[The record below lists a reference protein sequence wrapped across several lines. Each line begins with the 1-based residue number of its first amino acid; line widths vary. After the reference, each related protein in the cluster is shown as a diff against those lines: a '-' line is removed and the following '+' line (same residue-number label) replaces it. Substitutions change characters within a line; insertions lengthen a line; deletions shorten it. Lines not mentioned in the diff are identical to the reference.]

1 MMAKRQGVNYALCFL
16 NFKKL
21 ITMKKTLTI
30 NLNGTVFHIDEDAY
44 EALSHYLDE
53 LTRQLAAED
62 GSQEILEDIEARI
75 CELFAERLRYGMQ
88 VVKLYDVKDVIAVM
102 GQPEQ
107 IADCP
112 SAANESSKVDAD
124 DAEIDDNDAFD
135 ADDATG
141 FSATSNMK
149 SGPKR
154 LLRAVDDRVIAGVC
168 AGLGWY
174 TGLDRWIFRALF
186 IATFL
191 LGYGFPLLLYII
203 LWIILPEARTLAQKL
218 QMRGIA
224 PTVENIRQAVNDGV
238 ISSNDAQE
246 RSSMGVGGRLLM
258 FFGGALLV
266 LMAMVIL
273 PIAGFFGAMSMMD
286 ISMNS
291 GVFPY
296 GGTSY
301 ALSVS
306 TQPLSFYVS
315 IILLIIIPIYA
326 LIHGLLWKADKA
338 KPISKVAA
346 WSLGLLWV
354 VALGVMSYQMWN

>member
-1 MMAKRQGVNYALCFL
+1 
-16 NFKKL
+16 
-21 ITMKKTLTI
+21 MKKTLTI

-44 EALSHYLDE
+44 EALSQYLDE
-53 LTRQLAAED
+53 LSHQLADED
-62 GSQEILEDIEARI
+62 GAQEILEDIEARI
-75 CELFAERLRYGMQ
+75 SELFAERLRYGMQ
-88 VVKLYDVKDVIAVM
+88 VVRLYDVRDIITVM

-107 IADCP
+107 IADSP
-112 SAANESSKVDAD
+112 SVANEAGSGDEDKADA
-124 DAEIDDNDAFD
+124 AEDAFST
-135 ADDATG
+135 DDEATD
-141 FSATSNMK
+141 FSGNANMK
-149 SGPKR
+149 PGLKR

-218 QMRGIA
+218 QMRGIT

-238 ISSNDAQE
+238 ISSNDAQD
-246 RSSMGVGGRLLM
+246 RSGMGVGGRLLM

-266 LMAMVIL
+266 LLAIIIL
-273 PIAGFFGAMSMMD
+273 PLAGFFGAMSMMD
-286 ISMNS
+286 MSMNS

-306 TQPLSFYVS
+306 TLPLSFYLSV
-315 IILLIIIPIYA
+315 ITLIVIPIYA
-326 LIHGLLWKADKA
+326 IIHGLLWKADKA
-338 KPISKVAA
+338 KAISKVAG

-354 VALGVMSYQMWN
+354 VALGVLSYHIWL

>member
-1 MMAKRQGVNYALCFL
+1 
-16 NFKKL
+16 
-21 ITMKKTLTI
+21 MKKTLTI

-44 EALSHYLDE
+44 EALSSYLDE
-53 LTRQLAAED
+53 LTRQLASED

-75 CELFAERLRYGMQ
+75 SELFAERLRYGMQ
-88 VVKLYDVKDVIAVM
+88 VVRLYDVRDIIAVM

-107 IADCP
+107 IAD
-112 SAANESSKVDAD
+112 SSSVVNEANGAEGAAETVKAETVDAEAEGSQ
-124 DAEIDDNDAFD
+124 DA
-135 ADDATG
+135 
-141 FSATSNMK
+141 SNMK
-149 SGPKR
+149 AGPKR

-168 AGLGWY
+168 SGLGWY

-186 IATFL
+186 ITAFL
-191 LGYGFPLLLYII
+191 LGYGFPLILYII

-238 ISSNDAQE
+238 ISSNDAQDQS
-246 RSSMGVGGRLLM
+246 RSSVGVGGRLLM
-258 FFGGALLV
+258 FVGGALLV

-291 GVFPY
+291 AFSPY

-301 ALSVS
+301 ALTVS
-306 TQPLSFYVS
+306 TLPLSFYLSV
-315 IILLIIIPIYA
+315 IVLIVIPIYA

-338 KPISKVAA
+338 KPVSKVAA
-346 WSLGLLWV
+346 WCLGLLWL
-354 VALGVMSYQMWN
+354 VALGVMSYQLWL